1 MASWAVKSELG
12 ALVSVTLPEAQDD
25 VLDAVMGPAPSKG

>member
-25 VLDAVMGPAPSKG
+25 ALITFTSS